1 VRYFI
6 FKVNNSLDEQYYIL
20 NNQYIGYVG
29 FDSDSHRGI
38 IESYQ
43 PYATSSETNDRELHR
58 LNCESYRFTLEEI
71 KTLRNQTKIFT
82 LSKDKAWYQVYFP
95 SRNSSEC
102 YLKEIHSDKTI
113 RDL

>member
-20 NNQYIGYVG
+20 NNQYIGYIG
-29 FDSDSHRGI
+29 LDGDSHRGI

-71 KTLRNQTKIFT
+71 KTLRNRTKIFT
-82 LSKDKAWYQVYFP
+82 LSKDKALYQVYFP
-95 SRNSSEC
+95 NRNSSNC
-102 YLKEIHSDKTI
+102 YLKEIDGDKTI